1 MIEYVYIKE
10 NKLFSVS
17 AVTSGWIS
25 GLPGSGKTF
34 VARRIAEYLIKTK
47 RSSGRGDRMSEEFV
61 CLYNFIEDDHA
72 IETFFDNLSLRV
84 KVVILD
90 NVDPESDFYTKTIK
104 SRYYLRFLINTS
116 MLQL

>member
-1 MIEYVYIKE
+1 MDKYLYWVYIKE

-47 RSSGRGDRMSEEFV
+47 RSSRDRMSEEFV

-104 SRYYLRFLINTS
+104 SRWVKMPSNMLIFF
-116 MLQL
+116 

>member
-1 MIEYVYIKE
+1 MKE

-104 SRYYLRFLINTS
+104 SRWVNVLHSALKNFK
-116 MLQL
+116 

>member
-1 MIEYVYIKE
+1 
-10 NKLFSVS
+10 
-17 AVTSGWIS
+17 
-25 GLPGSGKTF
+25 
-34 VARRIAEYLIKTK
+34 
-47 RSSGRGDRMSEEFV
+47 MSEEFV

-104 SRYYLRFLINTS
+104 SRWVNALHICSKCFKIVQPFLAYFEYLYHSLLDASTAQRKKMNNQFCLGRRMS
-116 MLQL
+116 V

>member
-1 MIEYVYIKE
+1 
-10 NKLFSVS
+10 
-17 AVTSGWIS
+17 
-25 GLPGSGKTF
+25 
-34 VARRIAEYLIKTK
+34 
-47 RSSGRGDRMSEEFV
+47 MSEEFV

-104 SRYYLRFLINTS
+104 SRY
-116 MLQL
+116 LQLLKKYHDVATLNGTIIIVIMGKALAIVLRTIAIAIAIEVKKSIEYCNMQ

>member
-1 MIEYVYIKE
+1 
-10 NKLFSVS
+10 
-17 AVTSGWIS
+17 
-25 GLPGSGKTF
+25 
-34 VARRIAEYLIKTK
+34 
-47 RSSGRGDRMSEEFV
+47 MSEEFV

-104 SRYYLRFLINTS
+104 SRWVNALHICSKCFKIVQPFLAYFEYLYQYITCKQALLRGKKWTTNSVLVEECLRNS
-116 MLQL
+116 EMR

>member
-1 MIEYVYIKE
+1 
-10 NKLFSVS
+10 
-17 AVTSGWIS
+17 
-25 GLPGSGKTF
+25 
-34 VARRIAEYLIKTK
+34 
-47 RSSGRGDRMSEEFV
+47 MSEEFV

-104 SRYYLRFLINTS
+104 SRWVKMPSTVLIFLNSDILEVSVIQNFVTGT
-116 MLQL
+116 